1 MTETAE
7 NSPPPTKFRPE
18 YPVHCHDTL
27 GPVPLTSQPNEDEDL
42 LLMAAVASGERRA
55 QATLVRRLAPRVRRL
70 TALLARSSADADDAA
85 QLALLEILRSAESFR
100 TPGNLASW
108 GDRIAA
114 RTVFQL
120 RRRERL
126 HQTLLARWLSPGML
140 PWGSHSEASAE
151 ESVGLEKLFTRLSQ
165 ERREALVLRHALGYS
180 PEEIAKLTGAPLG
193 TVKDR
198 LVTARRQLRT
208 MLEKDALKSER
219 GVNS

>member
-1 MTETAE
+1 
-7 NSPPPTKFRPE
+7 
-18 YPVHCHDTL
+18 
-27 GPVPLTSQPNEDEDL
+27 
-42 LLMAAVASGERRA
+42 MAAVASGEHRA
-55 QATLVRRLAPRVRRL
+55 QAILVRRLAPRVRRL
-70 TALLARSSADADDAA
+70 TALLACSEADADDAA
-85 QLALLEILRSAESFR
+85 QLALLEILRSAQSFEA
-100 TPGNLASW
+100 PGNLARW

-140 PWGSHSEASAE
+140 PWGSPAE
-151 ESVGLEKLFTRLSQ
+151 TLGRESVGLEKLFTRLSQ
-165 ERREALVLRHALGYS
+165 DRREALVLRYALGYS

-198 LVTARRQLRT
+198 LVAARRQLLT

-219 GVNS
+219 GVNT